1 MSRKNKKEKI
11 LSKEIQKDIMAKRK
25 QITLNRDEI
34 VANPLNDFG
43 IEDIPELKNS
53 IMLQGLLDPLGVMG
67 PLEDNRYMLLSG
79 ERRWRAINEL
89 VDEGKM
95 DEFPIPVFVIDNK
108 NLDVV
113 TQKLIIKTSNL
124 ETRQR
129 IDQNRHRAE
138 IMELLKMQVES
149 GDITRKEMALRAA
162 KFFKTS
168 DRYGRYWR
176 MVFESDDSELKDM
189 VKEDKIDIKSAS
201 YIAGI
206 EDEGKKSEL
215 KEKIKSGEDSRS
227 VVKDDINKRKAEEK
241 SVENF
246 KTDDKSNPIVPESE
260 SSAFNTDENS
270 TYPLD
275 IKEAA
280 ESTIIPPA
288 FDDFPVSDKDFEE
301 DPLDDN
307 SEPDLPDNFFESRSV
322 KNGRFRLT
330 PEEMKNLS
338 ADDLDPVFFESDED
352 VDLNL
357 DGIEVHESER
367 ISTLMNEDPE
377 KDEERYL
384 AKLNSIIQWCK
395 KMKNVEMPTEAEW
408 DVISACKE
416 VVDKFM

>member
-138 IMELLKMQVES
+138 IMELLKMQVDS

-215 KEKIKSGEDSRS
+215 KEKIKKGEDSRS
-227 VVKDDINKRKAEEK
+227 VVKDDISKKKAEK
-241 SVENF
+241 KPDGNF
-246 KTDDKSNPIVPESE
+246 KAIGESEPVVPEISSFNSE
-260 SSAFNTDENS
+260 DS

-275 IKEAA
+275 IKKATENAGMSQDYGNLPEKEEG
-280 ESTIIPPA
+280 ES
-288 FDDFPVSDKDFEE
+288 S
-301 DPLDDN
+301 LDDD
-307 SEPDLPDNFFESRSV
+307 SSPELSDDFFESRSV

-330 PEEMKNLS
+330 PDEMKNLS
-338 ADDLDPVFFESDED
+338 ADDLDPSFFEPDED

>member
-138 IMELLKMQVES
+138 IMELLKMQVDS

-206 EDEGKKSEL
+206 KDEGKKSEL
-215 KEKIKSGEDSRS
+215 KEKIKKGEDSRS
-227 VVKDDINKRKAEEK
+227 VVKDDISKKKAEK
-241 SVENF
+241 KPDGNF
-246 KTDDKSNPIVPESE
+246 KAIGESEAVVPENSSFNSE
-260 SSAFNTDENS
+260 DSA
-270 TYPLD
+270 YPLD
-275 IKEAA
+275 IKKATENAGMSQDYGNLPEKEEG
-280 ESTIIPPA
+280 ES
-288 FDDFPVSDKDFEE
+288 S
-301 DPLDDN
+301 LDDN
-307 SEPDLPDNFFESRSV
+307 SSPELSDDFFESRSV

-330 PEEMKNLS
+330 PDEMKNLS
-338 ADDLDPVFFESDED
+338 ADDLDPSFFEPDED

>member
-138 IMELLKMQVES
+138 IMELLKMQVDS

-215 KEKIKSGEDSRS
+215 KGKIKKGEDSRT
-227 VVKDDINKRKAEEK
+227 VVKDDISKKKAEKKPEG
-241 SVENF
+241 NF
-246 KTDDKSNPIVPESE
+246 KAIGESE
-260 SSAFNTDENS
+260 SVVPENSSFNSEDS

-275 IKEAA
+275 IKKATENAGMSQDYGNLPEKEEG
-280 ESTIIPPA
+280 ES
-288 FDDFPVSDKDFEE
+288 S
-301 DPLDDN
+301 LDDN
-307 SEPDLPDNFFESRSV
+307 SSPELSDDFFESRSV

-330 PEEMKNLS
+330 PDEMKNLS
-338 ADDLDPVFFESDED
+338 ADDLDPSFFEPDED

>member
-1 MSRKNKKEKI
+1 
-11 LSKEIQKDIMAKRK
+11 MAKRK

-138 IMELLKMQVES
+138 IMELLKMQVDS

-215 KEKIKSGEDSRS
+215 KEKIKKGEDSRT
-227 VVKDDINKRKAEEK
+227 VVKDDISKKKAEKKPEG
-241 SVENF
+241 NF
-246 KTDDKSNPIVPESE
+246 KAIGESE
-260 SSAFNTDENS
+260 SVVPENSSFNSEDS

-275 IKEAA
+275 IKKATENAGMSQDYGNLPEKEEG
-280 ESTIIPPA
+280 ES
-288 FDDFPVSDKDFEE
+288 S
-301 DPLDDN
+301 LDDN
-307 SEPDLPDNFFESRSV
+307 SSPELSDDFFESRSV

-330 PEEMKNLS
+330 PDEMKNLS
-338 ADDLDPVFFESDED
+338 ADDLDPSFFEPDED

>member
-138 IMELLKMQVES
+138 IMELLKMQVDS

-215 KEKIKSGEDSRS
+215 KEKIKKGEDSRS
-227 VVKDDINKRKAEEK
+227 VVKDDISKKKAEK
-241 SVENF
+241 KPDGNF
-246 KTDDKSNPIVPESE
+246 KAISESEPIVPENSSFNSE
-260 SSAFNTDENS
+260 DS

-275 IKEAA
+275 IKKATENAGMSQDYGNLPEKEEG
-280 ESTIIPPA
+280 ES
-288 FDDFPVSDKDFEE
+288 S
-301 DPLDDN
+301 LDDN
-307 SEPDLPDNFFESRSV
+307 SSPELSDDFFESRSV

-330 PEEMKNLS
+330 PDEMKNLS
-338 ADDLDPVFFESDED
+338 ADDLDPSFFEPDED

>member
-53 IMLQGLLDPLGVMG
+53 IMLHGLLDPLGVMG

-138 IMELLKMQVES
+138 IMELLKMQVDS

-206 EDEGKKSEL
+206 KDEGKKSEL
-215 KEKIKSGEDSRS
+215 KEKIKKGEDSRS
-227 VVKDDINKRKAEEK
+227 VVKDDISKKKAEK
-241 SVENF
+241 KPDGNF
-246 KTDDKSNPIVPESE
+246 KAIGESEAVVPENSSFNSE
-260 SSAFNTDENS
+260 DS

-275 IKEAA
+275 IKKATENAGMSQDYGNLPEKEEG
-280 ESTIIPPA
+280 ES
-288 FDDFPVSDKDFEE
+288 S
-301 DPLDDN
+301 LDDN
-307 SEPDLPDNFFESRSV
+307 SSPELSDDFFESRSV

-330 PEEMKNLS
+330 PDEMKNLS
-338 ADDLDPVFFESDED
+338 ADDLDPSFFEPDED

>member
-138 IMELLKMQVES
+138 IMELLKMQVDS

-215 KEKIKSGEDSRS
+215 KEKIKKGEDSRT
-227 VVKDDINKRKAEEK
+227 VVKDDISKKKAEKKPEG
-241 SVENF
+241 NF
-246 KTDDKSNPIVPESE
+246 KAIGESE
-260 SSAFNTDENS
+260 SAVPENSSFNSEDS

-275 IKEAA
+275 IKKATENAGMSQDYGNLPEKEEG
-280 ESTIIPPA
+280 ES
-288 FDDFPVSDKDFEE
+288 S
-301 DPLDDN
+301 LDDN
-307 SEPDLPDNFFESRSV
+307 SSPELSDDFFESRSV

-330 PEEMKNLS
+330 PDEMKNLS
-338 ADDLDPVFFESDED
+338 ADDLDPSFFEPDED

>member
-138 IMELLKMQVES
+138 IMELLKMQVDS

-215 KEKIKSGEDSRS
+215 KEKIKKGEDSRT
-227 VVKDDINKRKAEEK
+227 VVKDDISKKKAEKKPEG
-241 SVENF
+241 NF
-246 KTDDKSNPIVPESE
+246 KAIGESE
-260 SSAFNTDENS
+260 SVVPENSSFNSEDS

-275 IKEAA
+275 IKKATENAGMSQDYGNLPEKEEG
-280 ESTIIPPA
+280 ES
-288 FDDFPVSDKDFEE
+288 S
-301 DPLDDN
+301 LDDN
-307 SEPDLPDNFFESRSV
+307 SSPELSDDFFESRSV

-330 PEEMKNLS
+330 PDEMKNLT
-338 ADDLDPVFFESDED
+338 ADDLDPSFFEPDED

>member
-138 IMELLKMQVES
+138 IMELLKMQVDS

-215 KEKIKSGEDSRS
+215 KEKIKKGEDSRS
-227 VVKDDINKRKAEEK
+227 VVKDDISKKKAEK
-241 SVENF
+241 KPDGNF
-246 KTDDKSNPIVPESE
+246 KAIGESEPVVPEISSFNSE
-260 SSAFNTDENS
+260 DS

-275 IKEAA
+275 IKKATENAGMSQDYGNLPEKEEG
-280 ESTIIPPA
+280 ES
-288 FDDFPVSDKDFEE
+288 S
-301 DPLDDN
+301 LDDN
-307 SEPDLPDNFFESRSV
+307 SSTELSDDFFESRSV

-330 PEEMKNLS
+330 PDEMKNLS
-338 ADDLDPVFFESDED
+338 ADDLDPSFFEPDED

>member
-138 IMELLKMQVES
+138 IMELLKMQVDS

-215 KEKIKSGEDSRS
+215 KEKIKKGEDSRS
-227 VVKDDINKRKAEEK
+227 VVKDDISKKKAEK
-241 SVENF
+241 KPDGNF
-246 KTDDKSNPIVPESE
+246 KAISESEPVVPENSSFNSE
-260 SSAFNTDENS
+260 DS

-275 IKEAA
+275 IKKATENAGMSQDYGNLPEKEEG
-280 ESTIIPPA
+280 ES
-288 FDDFPVSDKDFEE
+288 S
-301 DPLDDN
+301 LDDN
-307 SEPDLPDNFFESRSV
+307 SSPELSDDFFESRSV

-330 PEEMKNLS
+330 PDEMKNLS
-338 ADDLDPVFFESDED
+338 ADDLDPSFFEPDED

>member
-138 IMELLKMQVES
+138 IMELLKMQVDS

-215 KEKIKSGEDSRS
+215 KEKIKKGEDSRT
-227 VVKDDINKRKAEEK
+227 VVKDDISKKKAEK
-241 SVENF
+241 KPDGNF
-246 KTDDKSNPIVPESE
+246 KAIGESEPVVPENSSFNSE
-260 SSAFNTDENS
+260 DS

-275 IKEAA
+275 IKKATENAGMSQDYGNLP
-280 ESTIIPPA
+280 E
-288 FDDFPVSDKDFEE
+288 KEE
-301 DPLDDN
+301 GKSSLDDN
-307 SEPDLPDNFFESRSV
+307 SSPELSDDFFESRSV

-330 PEEMKNLS
+330 PDEMKNLS
-338 ADDLDPVFFESDED
+338 ADDLDPSFFEPDED

-377 KDEERYL
+377 KDEERYF

>member
-95 DEFPIPVFVIDNK
+95 DEFAIPVFVIDNK

-138 IMELLKMQVES
+138 IMELLKMQVDS

-215 KEKIKSGEDSRS
+215 KEKIKKGEDSRT
-227 VVKDDINKRKAEEK
+227 VVKDDISKKKAEKKPEG
-241 SVENF
+241 NF
-246 KTDDKSNPIVPESE
+246 KAIGESE
-260 SSAFNTDENS
+260 SVVPENSSFNSEDS

-275 IKEAA
+275 IKKATENAGMSQDYGNLPEKEEG
-280 ESTIIPPA
+280 ES
-288 FDDFPVSDKDFEE
+288 S
-301 DPLDDN
+301 LDDN
-307 SEPDLPDNFFESRSV
+307 SSPELSDDFFESRSV

-330 PEEMKNLS
+330 PDEMKNLS
-338 ADDLDPVFFESDED
+338 ADDLDPSFFEPDED

>member
-138 IMELLKMQVES
+138 IMELLKMQVDS

-168 DRYGRYWR
+168 DRYPQ
-176 MVFESDDSELKDM
+176 
-189 VKEDKIDIKSAS
+189 KS
-201 YIAGI
+201 YFC
-206 EDEGKKSEL
+206 
-215 KEKIKSGEDSRS
+215 R
-227 VVKDDINKRKAEEK
+227 
-241 SVENF
+241 
-246 KTDDKSNPIVPESE
+246 T
-260 SSAFNTDENS
+260 T
-270 TYPLD
+270 
-275 IKEAA
+275 
-280 ESTIIPPA
+280 
-288 FDDFPVSDKDFEE
+288 
-301 DPLDDN
+301 
-307 SEPDLPDNFFESRSV
+307 
-322 KNGRFRLT
+322 
-330 PEEMKNLS
+330 
-338 ADDLDPVFFESDED
+338 
-352 VDLNL
+352 
-357 DGIEVHESER
+357 
-367 ISTLMNEDPE
+367 
-377 KDEERYL
+377 
-384 AKLNSIIQWCK
+384 
-395 KMKNVEMPTEAEW
+395 
-408 DVISACKE
+408 
-416 VVDKFM
+416 

>member
-138 IMELLKMQVES
+138 IMELLKMQVDS

-215 KEKIKSGEDSRS
+215 KEKIKKGEDSRS
-227 VVKDDINKRKAEEK
+227 VVKDDISKKKAEK
-241 SVENF
+241 KPDGNF
-246 KTDDKSNPIVPESE
+246 KAIGESEPVVPENSSFNSE
-260 SSAFNTDENS
+260 DS

-275 IKEAA
+275 IKKATENAGMSQDYGNLP
-280 ESTIIPPA
+280 E
-288 FDDFPVSDKDFEE
+288 KEE
-301 DPLDDN
+301 GKSSLDDN
-307 SEPDLPDNFFESRSV
+307 SSPELSDDFFESRSV

-330 PEEMKNLS
+330 PDEMKNLS
-338 ADDLDPVFFESDED
+338 ADDLDPSFFEPDED

>member
-138 IMELLKMQVES
+138 IMELLKMQVDS

-215 KEKIKSGEDSRS
+215 KEKIKKGEDSRT
-227 VVKDDINKRKAEEK
+227 VVKDDIRKKKAEKKPEG
-241 SVENF
+241 NF
-246 KTDDKSNPIVPESE
+246 KAIGESE
-260 SSAFNTDENS
+260 SVVPENSSFNSEDS

-275 IKEAA
+275 IKKATENAGMSQDYGNLP
-280 ESTIIPPA
+280 E
-288 FDDFPVSDKDFEE
+288 KEE
-301 DPLDDN
+301 GEFSLDDN
-307 SEPDLPDNFFESRSV
+307 SSPELSDDFFESRSV

-330 PEEMKNLS
+330 PDEMKNLS
-338 ADDLDPVFFESDED
+338 ADDLDPSFFEPDED

-377 KDEERYL
+377 KDEERYF

>member
-138 IMELLKMQVES
+138 IMELLKMQVDS

-215 KEKIKSGEDSRS
+215 KEKIKKGEDSRS
-227 VVKDDINKRKAEEK
+227 VVKDDISKKKAEK
-241 SVENF
+241 KPDGNF
-246 KTDDKSNPIVPESE
+246 KAIGESEPVVPEISSFNSE
-260 SSAFNTDENS
+260 DS

-275 IKEAA
+275 IKKATENAGMSQDYGNLPEKEEG
-280 ESTIIPPA
+280 ES
-288 FDDFPVSDKDFEE
+288 S
-301 DPLDDN
+301 LDDN
-307 SEPDLPDNFFESRSV
+307 SSPELSDDFFESRSV

-330 PEEMKNLS
+330 PDEMKNLS
-338 ADDLDPVFFESDED
+338 ADDLDPSFFEPGED

>member
-138 IMELLKMQVES
+138 IMELLKMQVDS

-215 KEKIKSGEDSRS
+215 KEKIKKGEDSRT
-227 VVKDDINKRKAEEK
+227 VVKDDISKKKAEKKPEG
-241 SVENF
+241 NF
-246 KTDDKSNPIVPESE
+246 KAIGESE
-260 SSAFNTDENS
+260 SVVPENSSFNSEDS

-275 IKEAA
+275 IKKATENAGMSQDYGNLP
-280 ESTIIPPA
+280 E
-288 FDDFPVSDKDFEE
+288 KEE
-301 DPLDDN
+301 GEFSLDDN
-307 SEPDLPDNFFESRSV
+307 SSPELSDDFFESRSV

-330 PEEMKNLS
+330 PDEMKNLS
-338 ADDLDPVFFESDED
+338 ADDLDPSFFEPDED

-395 KMKNVEMPTEAEW
+395 KMKNVEIPTEAEW

>member
-138 IMELLKMQVES
+138 IMELLKMQVDS

-215 KEKIKSGEDSRS
+215 KEKIKKGEDSRT
-227 VVKDDINKRKAEEK
+227 VVKDDISKKKAEKKPEG
-241 SVENF
+241 NF
-246 KTDDKSNPIVPESE
+246 KAIGESE
-260 SSAFNTDENS
+260 SVVPENSSFNSEDS

-275 IKEAA
+275 IKKATENAGMSQDYGNLP
-280 ESTIIPPA
+280 E
-288 FDDFPVSDKDFEE
+288 KEE
-301 DPLDDN
+301 GEFSLDDN
-307 SEPDLPDNFFESRSV
+307 SSPELSDDFFESRSV

-330 PEEMKNLS
+330 PDEMKNLS
-338 ADDLDPVFFESDED
+338 ADDLDPSFFEPDED

-377 KDEERYL
+377 KDEERYF

>member
-138 IMELLKMQVES
+138 IMELLKMQVDS

-215 KEKIKSGEDSRS
+215 KEKIKKGEDSRT
-227 VVKDDINKRKAEEK
+227 VVKDDISKKKAEKKPEG
-241 SVENF
+241 NF
-246 KTDDKSNPIVPESE
+246 KTIGESE
-260 SSAFNTDENS
+260 SVVPENSSFNSEDS

-275 IKEAA
+275 IKKATENAGMSQDYGNLPEKEEG
-280 ESTIIPPA
+280 ES
-288 FDDFPVSDKDFEE
+288 S
-301 DPLDDN
+301 LDDN
-307 SEPDLPDNFFESRSV
+307 SSPELSDDFFESRSV

-330 PEEMKNLS
+330 PDEMKNLS
-338 ADDLDPVFFESDED
+338 ADDLDPSFFEPDED

-367 ISTLMNEDPE
+367 ISTLMNEDLE

>member
-138 IMELLKMQVES
+138 IMELLKMQVDS

-215 KEKIKSGEDSRS
+215 KEKIKKGEDSRS
-227 VVKDDINKRKAEEK
+227 VVKDDISKKKAEK
-241 SVENF
+241 KPDGNF
-246 KTDDKSNPIVPESE
+246 KAIGESEPVVPEISSFNSE
-260 SSAFNTDENS
+260 DS

-275 IKEAA
+275 IKKATENAGMSQDYGNLPEKEEG
-280 ESTIIPPA
+280 ES
-288 FDDFPVSDKDFEE
+288 S
-301 DPLDDN
+301 LDDD
-307 SEPDLPDNFFESRSV
+307 SSPELSDDFFESRSV

-330 PEEMKNLS
+330 PDEMKNLS
-338 ADDLDPVFFESDED
+338 ADDLDPSFFEPDED

-408 DVISACKE
+408 DVILACKE

>member
-138 IMELLKMQVES
+138 IMELLKMQVDS

-215 KEKIKSGEDSRS
+215 KEKIKKGEDSRT
-227 VVKDDINKRKAEEK
+227 VVKDDISKKKAEKKPEG
-241 SVENF
+241 NF
-246 KTDDKSNPIVPESE
+246 KAIGESE
-260 SSAFNTDENS
+260 SVVPENSFFNSEDS

-275 IKEAA
+275 IKKATENAGMSQDYGNLPEKEEG
-280 ESTIIPPA
+280 ES
-288 FDDFPVSDKDFEE
+288 S
-301 DPLDDN
+301 LDDN
-307 SEPDLPDNFFESRSV
+307 SSPELSDDFFESRSV

-330 PEEMKNLS
+330 PDEMKNLS
-338 ADDLDPVFFESDED
+338 ADDLDPSFFEPDED

>member
-1 MSRKNKKEKI
+1 MSRKNKKEN

-25 QITLNRDEI
+25 QITLNRNEI

-138 IMELLKMQVES
+138 IMELLKMQVDS

-215 KEKIKSGEDSRS
+215 KEKIKKGEDSRS
-227 VVKDDINKRKAEEK
+227 VVKDDISKKKAEK
-241 SVENF
+241 KPDGNF
-246 KTDDKSNPIVPESE
+246 KAIGESEPVVPEISSFNSE
-260 SSAFNTDENS
+260 DS

-275 IKEAA
+275 IKKATENAGMSQDYGNLPEKEEG
-280 ESTIIPPA
+280 ES
-288 FDDFPVSDKDFEE
+288 S
-301 DPLDDN
+301 LDDD
-307 SEPDLPDNFFESRSV
+307 SSPELSDDFFESRSV

-330 PEEMKNLS
+330 PDEMKNLS
-338 ADDLDPVFFESDED
+338 ADDLDPSFFEPDED

>member
-1 MSRKNKKEKI
+1 MSRKNKKEI

-138 IMELLKMQVES
+138 IMELLKMQVDS

-215 KEKIKSGEDSRS
+215 KEKIKKGEDSRT
-227 VVKDDINKRKAEEK
+227 VVKDDISKKKAEKKPEG
-241 SVENF
+241 NF
-246 KTDDKSNPIVPESE
+246 KAIGESE
-260 SSAFNTDENS
+260 SVVPENSSFNSEDS

-275 IKEAA
+275 IKKATENAGMSQDYGNLPEKEEG
-280 ESTIIPPA
+280 ES
-288 FDDFPVSDKDFEE
+288 S
-301 DPLDDN
+301 LDDN
-307 SEPDLPDNFFESRSV
+307 SSPELSDDFFESRSV

-330 PEEMKNLS
+330 PDEMKNLS
-338 ADDLDPVFFESDED
+338 ADDLDPSFFEPDED

>member
-138 IMELLKMQVES
+138 IMELLKMQVDS

-215 KEKIKSGEDSRS
+215 KEKIKKGEDSRS
-227 VVKDDINKRKAEEK
+227 VVKDDISKKKAEK
-241 SVENF
+241 KPDGNF
-246 KTDDKSNPIVPESE
+246 KAIGESEPVVPEISSFNSE
-260 SSAFNTDENS
+260 DS

-275 IKEAA
+275 IKKATENAGMSQDYA
-280 ESTIIPPA
+280 NLPEKEEGES
-288 FDDFPVSDKDFEE
+288 S
-301 DPLDDN
+301 LDDN
-307 SEPDLPDNFFESRSV
+307 SSPELSDDFFESRSV

-330 PEEMKNLS
+330 PDEMKNLS
-338 ADDLDPVFFESDED
+338 ADDLDPSFFEPDED

-357 DGIEVHESER
+357 DGIEVHELER

>member
-138 IMELLKMQVES
+138 IMELLKMQVDS

-215 KEKIKSGEDSRS
+215 KEKIKKGEDSRT
-227 VVKDDINKRKAEEK
+227 VVKDDISKKKAEKKPEG
-241 SVENF
+241 NF
-246 KTDDKSNPIVPESE
+246 KTIGESE
-260 SSAFNTDENS
+260 SVVPENSSFNSEDS

-275 IKEAA
+275 IKKATENAGMSQDYGNLPEKEEG
-280 ESTIIPPA
+280 ES
-288 FDDFPVSDKDFEE
+288 S
-301 DPLDDN
+301 LDDN
-307 SEPDLPDNFFESRSV
+307 SSPELSDDFFESRSV

-330 PEEMKNLS
+330 PDEMKNLS
-338 ADDLDPVFFESDED
+338 ADDLDPSFFEPDED

>member
-34 VANPLNDFG
+34 VANPLNDFK

-138 IMELLKMQVES
+138 IMELLKMQVDS

-206 EDEGKKSEL
+206 KDEGKKSEL
-215 KEKIKSGEDSRS
+215 KEKIKKGEDSRS
-227 VVKDDINKRKAEEK
+227 VVKDDISKKKAEK
-241 SVENF
+241 KPDGNF
-246 KTDDKSNPIVPESE
+246 KAIGESEAVVPENSSFNSE
-260 SSAFNTDENS
+260 DS

-275 IKEAA
+275 IKKATENAGMSQDYGNLPEKEEG
-280 ESTIIPPA
+280 ES
-288 FDDFPVSDKDFEE
+288 S
-301 DPLDDN
+301 LDDN
-307 SEPDLPDNFFESRSV
+307 SSPELSDDFFESRSV

-330 PEEMKNLS
+330 PDEMKNLS
-338 ADDLDPVFFESDED
+338 ADDLDPSFFEPDED

>member
-1 MSRKNKKEKI
+1 MSRENKKEKI

-138 IMELLKMQVES
+138 IMELLKMQVDS

-206 EDEGKKSEL
+206 KDEGKKSEL
-215 KEKIKSGEDSRS
+215 KEKIKKGEDSRS
-227 VVKDDINKRKAEEK
+227 VVKDDISKKKAEK
-241 SVENF
+241 KPDGNF
-246 KTDDKSNPIVPESE
+246 KAIGESEAVVPENSSFNSE
-260 SSAFNTDENS
+260 DS

-275 IKEAA
+275 IKKATENAGMSQDYGNLPEKEEG
-280 ESTIIPPA
+280 ES
-288 FDDFPVSDKDFEE
+288 S
-301 DPLDDN
+301 LDDN
-307 SEPDLPDNFFESRSV
+307 SSPELSDDFFESRSV

-330 PEEMKNLS
+330 PDEMKNLS
-338 ADDLDPVFFESDED
+338 ADDLDPSFFEPDED

-377 KDEERYL
+377 KEEERYL

>member
-53 IMLQGLLDPLGVMG
+53 IMLQGLLDPLGVME

-138 IMELLKMQVES
+138 IMELLKMQVDS

-215 KEKIKSGEDSRS
+215 KEKIKKGEDSRT
-227 VVKDDINKRKAEEK
+227 VVKDDISKKKAEKKPEG
-241 SVENF
+241 NF
-246 KTDDKSNPIVPESE
+246 KAIGESE
-260 SSAFNTDENS
+260 SVLPENSPFNREDS

-275 IKEAA
+275 IKKATENAGMSQDYGNLPEKEEG
-280 ESTIIPPA
+280 ES
-288 FDDFPVSDKDFEE
+288 S
-301 DPLDDN
+301 LDDN
-307 SEPDLPDNFFESRSV
+307 SSPELSDDFFESRSV

-330 PEEMKNLS
+330 PDEMKNLS
-338 ADDLDPVFFESDED
+338 ADDLDPSFFEPDED

>member
-67 PLEDNRYMLLSG
+67 PLEDNQYMLLSG

-138 IMELLKMQVES
+138 IMELLKMQVDS

-215 KEKIKSGEDSRS
+215 KEKIKKGEDSRT
-227 VVKDDINKRKAEEK
+227 VVKDDISKKKAEKKPEG
-241 SVENF
+241 NF
-246 KTDDKSNPIVPESE
+246 KAIGESE
-260 SSAFNTDENS
+260 SVVPENSSFNSEDS

-275 IKEAA
+275 IKKATENAGMSQDYGNLPEKEEG
-280 ESTIIPPA
+280 ES
-288 FDDFPVSDKDFEE
+288 S
-301 DPLDDN
+301 LDDN
-307 SEPDLPDNFFESRSV
+307 SSPELSDDFFESRSV

-330 PEEMKNLS
+330 PDEMKNLS
-338 ADDLDPVFFESDED
+338 ADDLDPSFFEPDED

>member
-138 IMELLKMQVES
+138 IMELLKMQVDS

-206 EDEGKKSEL
+206 KDEGKKSEL
-215 KEKIKSGEDSRS
+215 KEKIKKGEDSRS
-227 VVKDDINKRKAEEK
+227 VVKDDISKKKAEK
-241 SVENF
+241 KPDGNF
-246 KTDDKSNPIVPESE
+246 KAIGESEAVVPENSSFNSE
-260 SSAFNTDENS
+260 DS

-275 IKEAA
+275 IKKATENAGMSQDYGNLPEKEEG
-280 ESTIIPPA
+280 ES
-288 FDDFPVSDKDFEE
+288 S
-301 DPLDDN
+301 LDDN
-307 SEPDLPDNFFESRSV
+307 SSPELSDDFFESRSV

-330 PEEMKNLS
+330 PDEMKNLS
-338 ADDLDPVFFESDED
+338 ADDLDPSFFEPDED

-377 KDEERYL
+377 KDEEWYL

>member
-138 IMELLKMQVES
+138 IMELLKMQVDS

-215 KEKIKSGEDSRS
+215 KEKIKKGEDSRT
-227 VVKDDINKRKAEEK
+227 VVKDDISKKKAEKKPEG
-241 SVENF
+241 NF
-246 KTDDKSNPIVPESE
+246 KAIGESE
-260 SSAFNTDENS
+260 SVVPENSSFNSEDS

-275 IKEAA
+275 IKKATENAGMSQDYGNLPEKEEG
-280 ESTIIPPA
+280 ES
-288 FDDFPVSDKDFEE
+288 S
-301 DPLDDN
+301 LDDN
-307 SEPDLPDNFFESRSV
+307 SSPELSDDFFESRSV

-330 PEEMKNLS
+330 PDEMKNLS
-338 ADDLDPVFFESDED
+338 ADDLDPSFFEPDED

-377 KDEERYL
+377 KMRNYL

>member
-138 IMELLKMQVES
+138 IMELLKMQVDS

-215 KEKIKSGEDSRS
+215 KEKIKKGEDSRT
-227 VVKDDINKRKAEEK
+227 VVKDDISKKKAEKKPEG
-241 SVENF
+241 NF
-246 KTDDKSNPIVPESE
+246 KAIGESE
-260 SSAFNTDENS
+260 SVVPENSSFNSEDS

-275 IKEAA
+275 IKKATENAGM
-280 ESTIIPPA
+280 SQ
-288 FDDFPVSDKDFEE
+288 DYG
-301 DPLDDN
+301 N
-307 SEPDLPDNFFESRSV
+307 LPEKEESRSV

-330 PEEMKNLS
+330 PDEMKNLS
-338 ADDLDPVFFESDED
+338 ADDLDPSFFEPDED

>member
-138 IMELLKMQVES
+138 IMELLKMQVDS

-215 KEKIKSGEDSRS
+215 KEKIKKGEDSRS
-227 VVKDDINKRKAEEK
+227 VVKDDISKKKAEK
-241 SVENF
+241 KPDGNF
-246 KTDDKSNPIVPESE
+246 NAIGESEPVVPEISSFNSE
-260 SSAFNTDENS
+260 DS

-275 IKEAA
+275 IKKATENAGMSQDYGNLPEKEEG
-280 ESTIIPPA
+280 ES
-288 FDDFPVSDKDFEE
+288 S
-301 DPLDDN
+301 LDDN
-307 SEPDLPDNFFESRSV
+307 SSPELSDDFFESRSV

-330 PEEMKNLS
+330 PDEMKNLS
-338 ADDLDPVFFESDED
+338 ADDLDPSFFEPDED

>member
-138 IMELLKMQVES
+138 IMELLKMQVDS

-206 EDEGKKSEL
+206 KDEGKKSEL
-215 KEKIKSGEDSRS
+215 KEKIKKGEDSRS
-227 VVKDDINKRKAEEK
+227 VVKDDISKKKAEK
-241 SVENF
+241 KPDGNF
-246 KTDDKSNPIVPESE
+246 KAIGESEAVVPENSSFNSE
-260 SSAFNTDENS
+260 DS

-275 IKEAA
+275 IKKATENAGMSQDYGNLPEKEEG
-280 ESTIIPPA
+280 ESL
-288 FDDFPVSDKDFEE
+288 
-301 DPLDDN
+301 LDDN
-307 SEPDLPDNFFESRSV
+307 SSPELSDDFFESRSV

-330 PEEMKNLS
+330 PDEMKNLS
-338 ADDLDPVFFESDED
+338 ADDLDPSFFEPDED

>member
-138 IMELLKMQVES
+138 IMELLKMQVDS

-215 KEKIKSGEDSRS
+215 KEKIKKGEDSRT
-227 VVKDDINKRKAEEK
+227 VVKDDISKKKAEKKPEG
-241 SVENF
+241 NF
-246 KTDDKSNPIVPESE
+246 KAIGESE
-260 SSAFNTDENS
+260 SVVPENSSFNSEDS

-275 IKEAA
+275 IKKATENAGMSQDYGNLP
-280 ESTIIPPA
+280 E
-288 FDDFPVSDKDFEE
+288 KEE
-301 DPLDDN
+301 GKSSLDDN
-307 SEPDLPDNFFESRSV
+307 SSPELSDDFFESRSV

-330 PEEMKNLS
+330 PDEMKNLS
-338 ADDLDPVFFESDED
+338 ADDLDPSFFEPDED

>member
-138 IMELLKMQVES
+138 IMELLKMQVDS

-206 EDEGKKSEL
+206 KDEGKKSEL
-215 KEKIKSGEDSRS
+215 KEKIKKGEDSRS
-227 VVKDDINKRKAEEK
+227 VVKDDISKKKAEK
-241 SVENF
+241 KPDGNF
-246 KTDDKSNPIVPESE
+246 KAIGESEPVVPEISSFNSE
-260 SSAFNTDENS
+260 DS

-275 IKEAA
+275 IKKATENAGMSQDYGNLPEKEEG
-280 ESTIIPPA
+280 ES
-288 FDDFPVSDKDFEE
+288 S
-301 DPLDDN
+301 LDDN
-307 SEPDLPDNFFESRSV
+307 SSPELSDDFFESRSV

-330 PEEMKNLS
+330 PDEMKNLS
-338 ADDLDPVFFESDED
+338 ADDLDPSFFEPDED